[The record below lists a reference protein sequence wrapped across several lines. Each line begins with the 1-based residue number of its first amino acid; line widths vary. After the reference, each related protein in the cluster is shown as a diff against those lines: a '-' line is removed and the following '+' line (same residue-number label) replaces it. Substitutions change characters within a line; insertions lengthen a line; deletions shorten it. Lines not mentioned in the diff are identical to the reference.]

1 MKCCSFL
8 NPNYGCQVYL
18 DTIVNKNLA
27 AALSSPQQCPNVHG
41 EVRGQGRP
49 GPICVFVMCWED
61 GLCDDICRFFSC
73 LFRCKDDCSHFR
85 KDAKVK
91 KLRRHKQRIKN
102 WREKQTLT
110 FSHTALGARPAV

>member
-27 AALSSPQQCPNVHG
+27 AALASPQQCPNVRG

-49 GPICVFVMCWED
+49 GPIRVFVMCWED
-61 GLCDDICRFFSC
+61 GLCDDISSFFPAC
-73 LFRCKDDCSHFR
+73 L
-85 KDAKVK
+85 DAKMTV
-91 KLRRHKQRIKN
+91 RIS
-102 WREKQTLT
+102 EKMQK
-110 FSHTALGARPAV
+110 SRSSEDINKE